1 MRRVSQ
7 VRPLAERGATSEDM
21 EMAHALL
28 ALATPTAAK
37 RKAKRR
43 RSDDVDSLSE
53 KNWRSE
59 RPPLE
64 THTTSCLR
72 REMWR

>member
-1 MRRVSQ
+1 MVA
-7 VRPLAERGATSEDM
+7 AEGGATSEDLVI
-21 EMAHALL
+21 AHALV

-37 RKAKRR
+37 RRAKRR
-43 RSDDVDSLSE
+43 RSDVDSLSE

-59 RPPLE
+59 MCSLE